1 MYKGKHLYSS
11 WTKGGAAGA
20 MYSVSESGW
29 MEKENYESWFTKMFM
44 PAVKHMITSGPVVL
58 LFDGHFS
65 HISLK
70 LVTISRENRV
80 HLMLLPSNTTH
91 VLQPLDVGVY
101 GPVKQA
107 WKAILGKYKM
117 STRAANISK
126 EDMPMLVGQLWDA
139 SFKPKHLKGGFK
151 ETGLFPLN
159 KQAIPSWKVAPSLP
173 LQPHDDSRPE
183 QVPQLPQLSET
194 PLRSELRRCF
204 IEALRQVKE
213 WVSSTMAKQ

>member
-1 MYKGKHLYSS
+1 MFLLRGGLDGCKIRSGGSGRSYTTVHGCGSESHTWLPPFIVYKGKHLYSS

-44 PAVKHMITSGPVVL
+44 PAVKHMLTSGLVVL

-65 HISLK
+65 HISLN

-91 VLQPLDVGVY
+91 VLQPLDVY

-107 WKAILGKYKM
+107 WKDVHMCCKHQQRRYANACKPALGCK
-117 STRAANISK
+117 
-126 EDMPMLVGQLWDA
+126 
-139 SFKPKHLKGGFK
+139 F
-151 ETGLFPLN
+151 
-159 KQAIPSWKVAPSLP
+159 
-173 LQPHDDSRPE
+173 
-183 QVPQLPQLSET
+183 
-194 PLRSELRRCF
+194 
-204 IEALRQVKE
+204 
-213 WVSSTMAKQ
+213 